1 MLLTKFDMRV
11 LRRSHFSDRSI
22 ELAMLKAIK
31 IYYPNRANSIARER
45 AKSAIEII
53 RIVRA

>member
-22 ELAMLKAIK
+22 ELAMLKVIK
-31 IYYPNRANSIARER
+31 IYYPNRANAIARER